1 MPSAIVGVG
10 PPGGVEGALDGA
22 GQLHPPGER
31 RGAIAGVVDDAGDG
45 VCPQIEDDRQP
56 GMIRWHGG
64 KDAFP
69 RQVPHRVEPLI
80 FMDSYPEN
88 SA

>member
-1 MPSAIVGVG
+1 MAAPTSAGIVNVG
-10 PPGGVEGALDGA
+10 MAGGVKSALDGA

-45 VCPQIEDDRQP
+45 VCPEIEDDRQP
-56 GMIRWHGG
+56 GMIRWHAG

-69 RQVPHRVEPLI
+69 R
-80 FMDSYPEN
+80 
-88 SA
+88 